1 MKQRTIHH
9 SRSPL
14 DNNGLLLFL
23 SITACDVNNTSFS
36 LFNLYITDPARSVQ
50 ASLTLTPVL
59 FYKQALVYH
68 IGQHNSESP
77 RLDNVQKMSF
87 SGDLMQ
93 TDRQNEPHQLI
104 FPHLLEAK
112 GFNKFYGLTVRKLIT
127 NSYQSLSKKI
137 LY

>member
-23 SITACDVNNTSFS
+23 SITASDVNNTSFS

-59 FYKQALVYH
+59 FHKQALVYH

-77 RLDNVQKMSF
+77 RLDNVQC
-87 SGDLMQ
+87 
-93 TDRQNEPHQLI
+93 
-104 FPHLLEAK
+104 HLVE
-112 GFNKFYGLTVRKLIT
+112 T
-127 NSYQSLSKKI
+127 
-137 LY
+137 